1 MNVRD
6 GRRLRGEGE
15 QLGREDDGETLE
27 ESIAALAREGLI
39 YDTGRKQRT
48 DGLGRSPPAE
58 REPASTRDLTQA

>member
-6 GRRLRGEGE
+6 DRRLRGEGE

-39 YDTGRKQRT
+39 YDTGRKRNGQTVWAVVPQPSASPLQR
-48 DGLGRSPPAE
+48 E
-58 REPASTRDLTQA
+58 I